1 MKNYIDIKFS
11 HIALAVILITLT
23 ACEDFLVRKPKDEL
37 SPDTYF
43 RTEVECQL
51 FTNNFYTILPSASDF
66 YHEDDDYV
74 IPKSLSDKVKGTRVV
89 PATAGTWNWVMLR
102 QINFFLSRSHQ
113 CEDSGVRAK
122 YEALARFFRA
132 YFYFEKV
139 KRYGDVP
146 WVDEPIDAD
155 DKSLYRARDPRNMV
169 MEHVLDDIDF
179 AIDHL
184 PSGKDVFRATKWTA
198 LALKSRIFLFE
209 GTFRKYHG
217 LEGWEE
223 CLQEAADAASKFIK
237 ESGYTIYKQGT
248 TPYQSLFTL
257 AESDRSEVILTRA
270 YTQSLSLVHA
280 ANEAFTST
288 ASTHAGLAKDVV
300 NMYLMADGS
309 RFTDK
314 PRYNVLDFYEET
326 QGRDPRLAQ
335 TIRTPGYTRMGET
348 QLLAP
353 NMAAVTT
360 GYQPIKYVCEKK
372 YDSYTSSEN
381 DMPIFRAAEVYLNYA
396 EAKAELG
403 QLTQADLDMSVNK
416 VRARV
421 SMPPVN
427 MAKANADPDPYLSD
441 PVTGY
446 PNVSKDNMGVI
457 LEIRRERTVELML
470 EGFRYWDLMR
480 WKEGKRFERRFYGM
494 CLDGAGEYDLDR
506 NGTVDFVVYERD
518 VPPTVEGVVYKSLE
532 ELNLSE
538 EGYIV
543 LHEDKDK
550 DGKITK
556 RIFDESKDYLYPI
569 PTEDIVLT
577 QGVVK
582 QNPGWDDM
590 DGLDF

>member
-1 MKNYIDIKFS
+1 M
-11 HIALAVILITLT
+11 LAAMVFTLT
-23 ACEDFLVRKPKDEL
+23 ACEDFLVRRPKDQL

-43 RTEVECQL
+43 RTETECQL
-51 FTNNFYTILPSASDF
+51 YTNNFYTILPAASDF
-66 YHEDDDYV
+66 YQEDDDYV
-74 IPKSLSDKVKGTRVV
+74 IPKSLSSKVIGNRTV
-89 PATAGTWNWVMLR
+89 PTTAGTWNWVMLR

-113 CEDSGVRAK
+113 CEDSDVRVR

-139 KRYGDVP
+139 KRYGDVA
-146 WVDEPIDAD
+146 WVDEPIDAN
-155 DKSLYRARDPRNMV
+155 DKTLYRGRDSRYKV

-179 AIDHL
+179 AIENL
-184 PSGKDVFRATKWTA
+184 SSGKDVFRATKWTA

-217 LEGWEE
+217 LDGWEE
-223 CLQEAADAASKFIK
+223 CLKEAADAASKFIK
-237 ESGYTIYKQGT
+237 DSGYGIYKSGN

-270 YTQSLSLVHA
+270 YKQSLSLVHG
-280 ANEAFTST
+280 ANEALTST
-288 ASTHAGLAKDVV
+288 ASSHSGLAKDIV
-300 NMYLMADGS
+300 NMYLMSDGS

-314 PRYNVLDFYEET
+314 PRYNMLGFYDET
-326 QGRDPRLAQ
+326 QDRDPRLAQ

-348 QLLAP
+348 ELLAP

-372 YDSYTSSEN
+372 YDSYQSSEN
-381 DMPIFRAAEVYLNYA
+381 DMPIFRTAEVYLNYA

-421 SMPPVN
+421 SMPAIN
-427 MAKANADPDPYLSD
+427 LEEANANPDPYLLAD
-441 PVTGY
+441 KTGY
-446 PNVSKDNMGVI
+446 PNVTKSTYTGVI

-480 WKEGKRFERRFYGM
+480 WKEGKRFERTFYGM
-494 CLDGAGEYDLDR
+494 RLDGVGEYDLDK
-506 NGTVDFVVYERD
+506 NGSVDLVVYEGMA
-518 VPPTVEGVVYKSLE
+518 PSTIQGVVYKELS

-538 EGYIV
+538 EGNIV
-543 LHEDKDK
+543 LHADIE
-550 DGKITK
+550 
-556 RIFDESKDYLYPI
+556 RNFDESKDYLYPI

-582 QNPGWDDM
+582 QNPGWDEM

>member
-1 MKNYIDIKFS
+1 MKFN
-11 HIALAVILITLT
+11 HILLAAMLLTLT

>member
-1 MKNYIDIKFS
+1 MKKNIEIKFT
-11 HIALAVILITLT
+11 HIMLAAMVFTLT
-23 ACEDFLVRKPKDEL
+23 ACEDFLVRRPKDQL

-43 RTEVECQL
+43 RTEMECQL
-51 FTNNFYTILPSASDF
+51 FTNNFYTILPAASDF
-66 YHEDDDYV
+66 YHEEDDYV
-74 IPKSLSDKVKGTRVV
+74 IPKSLSDKVKGNRVV
-89 PATAGTWNWVMLR
+89 PSTAGTWNWNMLR

-146 WVDEPIDAD
+146 WVDEPIDAN
-155 DKSLYRARDPRNMV
+155 DKSLYRARDPREMV

-179 AIDHL
+179 AIAHL
-184 PSGKDVFRATKWTA
+184 PAGKDVYRATKWTA

-217 LEGWEE
+217 LQGWEA

-248 TPYQSLFTL
+248 TPYQNLFTL
-257 AESDRSEVILTRA
+257 LESDKSEVILTRA
-270 YTQSLSLVHA
+270 YALSISLVHG

-288 ASTHAGLAKDVV
+288 SSTHAGLAKDIV

-314 PRYNVLDFYEET
+314 PRYGALDFYEET

-335 TIRTPGYTRMGET
+335 TIRTPGYMRIGET
-348 QLLAP
+348 DLLAP

-372 YDSYTSSEN
+372 YDSYNSSEN
-381 DMPIFRAAEVYLNYA
+381 DMPVFRASEVYLNYA
-396 EAKAELG
+396 EAKAELE

-421 SMPPVN
+421 SMPPIE
-427 MAKANADPDPYLSD
+427 ANVEPDPYLLD
-441 PVTGY
+441 EVTGY
-446 PNVSKDNMGVI
+446 PNVTKGKYQGVI

-494 CLDGAGEYDLDR
+494 RLDGAGEYDLDR
-506 NGTVDFVVYERD
+506 NGVVDFVVYERD
-518 VPPTVEGVVYKSLE
+518 APPVVDGVVYKSLA
-532 ELNLSE
+532 ELNLSQ
-538 EGYIV
+538 EGYIE
-543 LHEDKDK
+543 LHADVERK
-550 DGKITK
+550 
-556 RIFDESKDYLYPI
+556 FDESKDYLYPI

>member
-1 MKNYIDIKFS
+1 MIKNIDMKYIM
-11 HIALAVILITLT
+11 LAAVLLTLT
-23 ACEDFLVRKPKDEL
+23 ACEDFLVRKPKDQL

-43 RTEVECQL
+43 RTEMECQL
-51 FTNNFYTILPSASDF
+51 FTNNFYTILPAASDF
-66 YHEDDDYV
+66 YHEEDDYV
-74 IPKSLSDKVKGTRVV
+74 IPKSLSDKVKGNRVV
-89 PATAGTWNWVMLR
+89 PSTAGTWNWNMLR

-146 WVDEPIDAD
+146 WVDEPIDAN
-155 DKSLYRARDPRNMV
+155 DKSLYRARDPREMV
-169 MEHVLDDIDF
+169 MEYVLDDIDF
-179 AIDHL
+179 AIAHL
-184 PSGKDVFRATKWTA
+184 PEGKDVYRATKWTA

-217 LEGWEE
+217 LQGWEA

-248 TPYQSLFTL
+248 TPYQNLFTL
-257 AESDRSEVILTRA
+257 LESDKSEVILTRA
-270 YTQSLSLVHA
+270 YALSISLVHG

-288 ASTHAGLAKDVV
+288 SSTHAGLAKDIV

-314 PRYNVLDFYEET
+314 PRYGALDFYEET

-335 TIRTPGYTRMGET
+335 TIRTPGYMRIGET
-348 QLLAP
+348 DLLAP

-372 YDSYTSSEN
+372 YDSYNSSEN
-381 DMPIFRAAEVYLNYA
+381 DMPVFRASEVYLNYA
-396 EAKAELG
+396 EAKAELE

-421 SMPPVN
+421 SMPPIE
-427 MAKANADPDPYLSD
+427 ANVEPDPYLLD
-441 PVTGY
+441 EVTGY
-446 PNVSKDNMGVI
+446 PNVTKGKYQGVI

-494 CLDGAGEYDLDR
+494 RLDGAGEYDLDR
-506 NGTVDFVVYERD
+506 NGVVDFVVYERD
-518 VPPTVEGVVYKSLE
+518 APPTVDGVVYKSLD
-532 ELNLSE
+532 ELDLSD
-538 EGYIV
+538 EGYIE
-543 LHEDKDK
+543 LHADVERK
-550 DGKITK
+550 
-556 RIFDESKDYLYPI
+556 FDESKDYLYPI